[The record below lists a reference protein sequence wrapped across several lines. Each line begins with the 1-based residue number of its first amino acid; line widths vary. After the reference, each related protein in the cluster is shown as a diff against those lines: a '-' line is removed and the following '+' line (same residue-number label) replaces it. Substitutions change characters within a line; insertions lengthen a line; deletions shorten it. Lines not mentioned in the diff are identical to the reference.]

1 MEFHQLRYVCAIA
14 DTGNFSRAA
23 ERCQIAQPSLS
34 QQVLKLEEELGTK
47 LFDRLGRSI
56 RLTEAGRAFIPRA
69 RAILE
74 QMEAARSSAADQNT
88 DLRGSVAVGVIPT
101 VAPYLIPNYAAR
113 FAKRYPDAK
122 LRIVEETTSVLV
134 EGLRDL
140 SIDLAILA
148 LPLRHKELELFP
160 IRTEPLFAALSTHHP
175 RASAKSLALKDLRG
189 ESFVMLRDGH
199 CFRDLSIAT
208 CTRARITPH
217 IAFESGQFSSLL
229 GMVAAGVGVSLVP
242 EMAIDRNVACRY
254 VRLSDPQATR
264 TIVTAVVRGR
274 SFNRVQQAF
283 ISGIRGLT
291 LPIAARS
298 NSVEGKV
305 GEKLGRKV
313 LSVSGTSRRDE
324 NP

>member
-14 DTGNFSRAA
+14 DAGNFSRAA
-23 ERCQIAQPSLS
+23 ERCQVAQPSLS

-74 QMEAARSSAADQNT
+74 QREAARSSAADKNT

-101 VAPYLIPNYAAR
+101 VAPYLIPKYVAN
-113 FAKRYPDAK
+113 FAKKYPDAK
-122 LRIVEETTSVLV
+122 LRIVEETTAVLV

-140 SIDLAILA
+140 SIDVAILA

-160 IRTEPLFAALSTHHP
+160 IRTERVFVALSKDHP
-175 RASAKSLALKDLRG
+175 RASARSVALKDLRG

-199 CFRDLSIAT
+199 CFRDLSIDT
-208 CTRARITPH
+208 CTRARITPN
-217 IAFESGQFSSLL
+217 IAFESEQFSSLL

-242 EMAIDRNVACRY
+242 EMAIDRNVGCRY
-254 VRLSDPQATR
+254 VRLSDAKATR
-264 TIVTAVVRGR
+264 TIVTAVLHGR

-283 ISGIRGLT
+283 LSSIGSK
-291 LPIAARS
+291 AA
-298 NSVEGKV
+298 VGVGGKPLA
-305 GEKLGRKV
+305 ESDNAQR
-313 LSVSGTSRRDE
+313 
-324 NP
+324 